1 MEFDLQPTYLKND
14 SIFLQPLNPNDFEAL
29 FKVAS
34 DPLIWEQHPNKNRY
48 QREVFEV
55 FFEGAILSKGAFMV
69 YDTNTK
75 ALIGSSRFYDYNKA
89 ENCITIGYTFI
100 AKAYW
105 GKLCNKALK
114 GIMLNY
120 AFKHVNTVLFYIG
133 SNNIRSQKA
142 IQKIGAIKIQEQNVT
157 YFGEE
162 EKLNFVYQINKHAA
176 FVP

>member
-14 SIFLQPLNPNDFEAL
+14 SIFLQPLHANDFEAL
-29 FKVAS
+29 YKVAS

-69 YDTNTK
+69 YYINNK

-89 ENCITIGYTFI
+89 KNSVTIGYTFI
-100 AKAYW
+100 ARAYW
-105 GKLCNKALK
+105 GKWYNKALK

-142 IQKIGAIKIQEQNVT
+142 IQKIGAVKIKEQNVT

-162 EKLNFVYQINKHAA
+162 EKLNFVYEIKKDNWL
-176 FVP
+176 